1 MFSGKDKAHIRL
13 EEKYRF
19 NLRKQME
26 KQVQPPKSILRIIVN
41 LFSTALG
48 LWFLSTV
55 AVGLITFGYTWFK
68 ESSQESLRRQTEARK
83 IDLEIIYRLRIIK
96 GAIESLKSGQTK
108 ENIMYP
114 TSIDEKGSVNYIE
127 PVSSASPM
135 YANTSMLS
143 LLSQLQDN
151 IDDEDSKKE
160 IGRALAS
167 WMWILDIRQSGVH
180 KLELLTD
187 SAELGGLGLNG
198 VKADREWQRIK
209 KQDGERMLGELKRN
223 FYLSRW
229 KLPDGI
235 HILDLPQLTQER
247 PVPSPQPNNSFN
259 PTPR

>member
-1 MFSGKDKAHIRL
+1 MFSSKDKAHIRL

-19 NLRKQME
+19 NVRKQME
-26 KQVQPPKSILRIIVN
+26 HLGRPPKSTLRKIID
-41 LFSTALG
+41 LLSTTLG

-68 ESSQESLRRQTEARK
+68 ESSQESMNRRTEARK
-83 IDLEIIYRLRIIK
+83 LDLEIMYRLRVIK
-96 GAIESLKSGQTK
+96 GALESLKSGQTK

-114 TSIDEKGSVNYIE
+114 TSRDEKGNVNYIE

-151 IDDEDSKKE
+151 VDDEDSKRE

-167 WMWILDIRQSGVH
+167 WMWILDIRQSGVD
-180 KLELLTD
+180 KLEFLTD
-187 SAELGGLGLNG
+187 SAELGGLGLKG
-198 VKADREWQRIK
+198 IKADREWQRIR

-223 FYLSRW
+223 FQLSRW
-229 KLPDGI
+229 RLPDGT
-235 HILDLPQLTQER
+235 HILDLPQLIQAR
-247 PVPSPQPNNSFN
+247 PSPTPQPGIKFEVQH
-259 PTPR
+259 